1 MILAAGRG
9 ERMRPVTDTL
19 PKPLLQVG
27 KHTLI
32 EHHLLRLAAA
42 GIDTV
47 VINLCWLGD
56 LIRDS
61 VGNGDRYNLTI
72 LYSDESSGALE
83 TAGGIVNALPLLGSK
98 PFLLVNGDIFTDIDF
113 SALRRVNPGADGLDM
128 HLVLVPNPAH
138 HMEGDFCLPD
148 AAGIHHLVEHA
159 QSTATPVKRHTYSGV
174 GVYQPQL
181 FTNLNAGKRAL
192 APIIHQAISNGS
204 ATGEFFSGQWL
215 DVGTIERLEQAR
227 LLAGSLR

>member
-47 VINLCWLGD
+47 VINLSWLGD

-61 VGNGDRYNLTI
+61 LGNGDRYNLTI
-72 LYSDESSGALE
+72 LYSDESDGALE

-98 PFLLVNGDIFTDIDF
+98 PFLLVNGDIFTEIEF
-113 SALRRVNPGADGLDM
+113 SALRRIDPDAEGSDM
-128 HLVLVPNPAH
+128 HLVMVPNPAH
-138 HMEGDFCLPD
+138 HPEGDFHLPD
-148 AAGIHHLVEHA
+148 ASGIHRLAESGH
-159 QSTATPVKRHTYSGV
+159 SSATPVTSHTYSGV
-174 GVYQPQL
+174 GLYQPQL

-192 APIIHQAISNGS
+192 AHLIRQAIARGS
-204 ATGEFFSGQWL
+204 ATGELFAGKWL

-227 LLAGSLR
+227 SSAESQS